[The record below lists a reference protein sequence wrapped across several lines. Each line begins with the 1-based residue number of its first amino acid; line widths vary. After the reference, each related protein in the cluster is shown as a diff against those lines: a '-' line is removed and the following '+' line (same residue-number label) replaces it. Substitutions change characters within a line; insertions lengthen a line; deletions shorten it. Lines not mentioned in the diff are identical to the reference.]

1 MLSRARYFVSD
12 AFAWLA
18 ERRWGAAAAA
28 ALLAIAAAG
37 VVGYLIATDS
47 DDEST
52 PAPAPRVL
60 VREVPGGE
68 ALEELG
74 FPAFATANTTR
85 VAGSDATTAAAAVA
99 LATYPSTGGVPGPA
113 AVALV
118 DVADWSSGIAAA
130 SLVAAPIGAPILV
143 TDAGEVPELTASA
156 VDALAPAGSS
166 ETDGRQAFRIGEA
179 AEPEGLETMEIEGRD
194 PAELAAR
201 IELARAR
208 LAGEPQ
214 HVVLASSE
222 EPAFAMPAA
231 GWAARSGDPVLF
243 VERDSVPAPTLEAL
257 RRYRDVPVYV
267 LGPESVASAEAMK
280 AVREVAPNA
289 VRVAGPDP
297 VSNAIAFARFADGS
311 FGWNIND
318 PGHGLV
324 VANTS
329 RPLDAAA
336 AAPLSAGGTWGPLLL
351 SDDPAAIPPE
361 LRQYL
366 LDLKP
371 GYEDD
376 PTRAVYNHAWL
387 IGDASALSVGFQ
399 AHVDE
404 LIELAP
410 IRSGTG
416 AAALGPSPGTTR
428 PNRGAGDG
436 GAGGGD

>member
-1 MLSRARYFVSD
+1 MLSRARYFVSG
-12 AFAWLA
+12 AFRWLA
-18 ERRWGAAAAA
+18 ERRWRWAVAG
-28 ALLAIAAAG
+28 LLAIAGAGAA
-37 VVGYLIATDS
+37 GYLIATDS
-47 DDEST
+47 DDDST
-52 PAPAPRVL
+52 PAAAPRVL
-60 VREVPGGE
+60 VRDLPGPE
-68 ALEELG
+68 AIEQLS

-85 VAGSDATTAAAAVA
+85 VAGPDATTVAAAVA
-99 LATYPSTGGVPGPA
+99 LATHPSTGGVPGPA

-118 DVADWSSGIAAA
+118 DAADWRSGIAAA

-143 TDAGEVPELTASA
+143 TEGREVPELTTSTL
-156 VDALAPAGSS
+156 DTLAPAGSS

-179 AEPEGLETMEIEGRD
+179 AEPEGLETLEIEGRD
-194 PAELAAR
+194 PAQLAAE
-201 IELARAR
+201 IEILRAR
-208 LAGEPQ
+208 LTGEPQ

-243 VERDSVPAPTLEAL
+243 AERDSVPDPTLEAL

-267 LGPESVASAEAMK
+267 LGPESVVSAEAMK
-280 AVREVAPNA
+280 AVRKIAPTA
-289 VRVAGPDP
+289 VRVAGSDP
-297 VSNAIAFARFADGS
+297 VSNAIAFARFADGG

-324 VANTS
+324 LANTD

-336 AAPLSAGGTWGPLLL
+336 AAPLSAGGTWGPLLV
-351 SDDPAAIPPE
+351 SDHPAAISPA

-387 IGDASALSVGFQ
+387 IGDDSAFSVGFQ
-399 AHVDE
+399 AQVDE

-416 AAALGPSPGTTR
+416 AARLGTPPGAAR
-428 PNRGAGDG
+428 PDGGAGDG
-436 GAGGGD
+436 GAGGSD